1 MPAASPPDVAARLAT
16 LRIEADREWQQR
28 RRWGAAP
35 PPPVPRPLPPARP
48 WRRVVVAGLTA
59 GALLVLPFV
68 VLVRGAVYLYS
79 ARHWPTGLALLAA
92 GALTLGVVTA
102 YGAWL
107 SRRLTGRAR
116 LALVAKWIAL
126 PLVLGYCGHALL
138 FLAREHAKGDGV
150 RAEYRATHPLLRL
163 ALSTLMLGDQDL
175 VLTDLS
181 RVPADYPAMGL
192 PVYDRTLHYRQA
204 DGWTHAVDLRTAGRS
219 GVTNALVQVY
229 FRAMGFRASPPD
241 PLSALRR
248 GGTRGWFGA

>member
-1 MPAASPPDVAARLAT
+1 MVAASPPDIAAKLAI
-16 LRIEADREWQQR
+16 LKAEADREWQQR
-28 RRWGAAP
+28 QEQPDTP
-35 PPPVPRPLPPARP
+35 PPAAVPTPTRPR
-48 WRRVVVAGLTA
+48 RRVAAAVLTA
-59 GALLVLPFV
+59 AALVVLPFV

-116 LALVAKWIAL
+116 LSLVAKWIAL

-150 RAEYRATHPLLRL
+150 RAEYRAAHPLLRL
-163 ALSTLMLGDQDL
+163 ALSTLMLGDHDL

-204 DGWTHAVDLRTAGRS
+204 DGWTHAVDLRTAGRG
-219 GVTNALVQVY
+219 GVTNGLVQVY
-229 FRAMGFRASPPD
+229 FWAMGFRT
-241 PLSALRR
+241 LRHV
-248 GGTRGWFGA
+248 GTADHLHVELPILTP

>member
-1 MPAASPPDVAARLAT
+1 MPAASPPDIAAKLAT
-16 LRIEADREWQQR
+16 LKAEADREWQQR
-28 RRWGAAP
+28 QEQPDTP
-35 PPPVPRPLPPARP
+35 PPAAVPTPTRPR
-48 WRRVVVAGLTA
+48 RRVAAAVLTA
-59 GALLVLPFV
+59 AALVVLPFV

-116 LALVAKWIAL
+116 LSLVAKWIAL

-150 RAEYRATHPLLRL
+150 RAEYRAAHPLLRL
-163 ALSTLMLGDQDL
+163 ALSTLMLGDHDL

-204 DGWTHAVDLRTAGRS
+204 DGWTHAVDLRTAGRG
-219 GVTNALVQVY
+219 GVSNGLVQVY
-229 FRAMGFRASPPD
+229 FWAMGFRT
-241 PLSALRR
+241 LRHV
-248 GGTRGWFGA
+248 GTADHLHVELPILTP

>member
-1 MPAASPPDVAARLAT
+1 MVAASPPDIAAKLAI
-16 LRIEADREWQQR
+16 LKAEADREWQQR
-28 RRWGAAP
+28 QEQPDTP
-35 PPPVPRPLPPARP
+35 PPAAVPTPTRPR
-48 WRRVVVAGLTA
+48 RRVAAAVLTA
-59 GALLVLPFV
+59 AALVVLPFV
-68 VLVRGAVYLYS
+68 VLVRGSVYLYS

-116 LALVAKWIAL
+116 LSLVAKWIAL

-150 RAEYRATHPLLRL
+150 RAEYRAAHPLLRL
-163 ALSTLMLGDQDL
+163 ALSTLMLGDHDL

-204 DGWTHAVDLRTAGRS
+204 DGWTHAVDLRTAGRG
-219 GVTNALVQVY
+219 GVTNGLVQVY
-229 FRAMGFRASPPD
+229 FWAMGFRT
-241 PLSALRR
+241 LRHV
-248 GGTRGWFGA
+248 GTADHLHVELPILTP

>member
-1 MPAASPPDVAARLAT
+1 MVAASPPDIAAKLAI
-16 LRIEADREWQQR
+16 LKAEADREWQQR
-28 RRWGAAP
+28 QRKPNTP
-35 PPPVPRPLPPARP
+35 PPAAVPTPTRPR
-48 WRRVVVAGLTA
+48 RRVAAAVLTA
-59 GALLVLPFV
+59 AALVVLPFV

-116 LALVAKWIAL
+116 LSLVAKWIAL

-150 RAEYRATHPLLRL
+150 RAEYRAAHPLLRL
-163 ALSTLMLGDQDL
+163 ALSTLMLGDHDL

-204 DGWTHAVDLRTAGRS
+204 DGWTHAVDLRTAGRG
-219 GVTNALVQVY
+219 GVTNGLVQVY
-229 FRAMGFRASPPD
+229 FWAMGFRT
-241 PLSALRR
+241 LRHV
-248 GGTRGWFGA
+248 GTADHLHVELPILTP

>member
-1 MPAASPPDVAARLAT
+1 MPATSPPDVAARLAT
-16 LRIEADREWQQR
+16 LKAEADREWQQR
-28 RRWGAAP
+28 RQQPNTP
-35 PPPVPRPLPPARP
+35 PPTAVPPPARP
-48 WRRVVVAGLTA
+48 WRRVVVAALTA
-59 GALLVLPFV
+59 AALVVLPFV
-68 VLVRGAVYLYS
+68 VLVRGAVYFYS
-79 ARHWPTGLALLAA
+79 TQHWPTGLALLAA

-116 LALVAKWIAL
+116 LSLVAKWIAL

-163 ALSTLMLGDQDL
+163 ALSTLMVGDHDL

-204 DGWTHAVDLRTAGRS
+204 DGWAHAVDLRTAGRTW
-219 GVTNALVQVY
+219 VTNLLVQVY
-229 FRAMGFRASPPD
+229 FKAMGFGT
-241 PLSALRR
+241 LRHV
-248 GGTRGWFGA
+248 GTADHLHVELPILTP